1 MSKIRINN
9 WNNKTIH
16 KVVFL
21 CCFIIFF
28 LFFLVRSQLKMF
40 ENSLE
45 ELCSLENLN
54 DKTEIK
60 LIPTEH
66 NVINRETSNKDL

>member
-1 MSKIRINN
+1 
-9 WNNKTIH
+9 
-16 KVVFL
+16 
-21 CCFIIFF
+21 
-28 LFFLVRSQLKMF
+28 MF